1 MNVPVNVRAANAAW
15 LQIVQEQVDSLRF
28 GMVQIVV
35 HEGQV
40 VQVERTEKL
49 RLDRP
54 GPGQAS
60 SLNPRG

>member
-49 RLDRP
+49 RLDRT